1 MHGRRLATTNEAV
14 CITSG
19 QSGEAL
25 ERLESWTTTHGID
38 LTVRNVGEELADD
51 DYTEAQET
59 LGIAIGGDG
68 TFLEGVRAF
77 APRRIPLLGINA
89 GTLAFLARIHPR
101 DMDSALTEVLRGRA
115 TVYDRQQLRA
125 TGPDLDT
132 TGVNDVMIQPV
143 PPDNPVDR
151 KICRLHVFVDDE
163 YVGQYDGSGV
173 AINTP
178 TGSTG
183 LALSADGPIHFP
195 NDNFTLQIT
204 PLHTHMMGVR
214 PMVVSESVTITVVPE
229 NPVQVLVDGGR
240 HHTTVDEGEPLQVTG
255 ADNPAHIVRTSYDDS
270 FMSALA
276 GKLGWGV
283 RTPEDT
289 GPTEHIKRDAAPS
302 DFLANACRV
311 AREAAI
317 SAGEPVRELHGQVE
331 QVEYKE
337 NKADIVTEA
346 DHQSDRIIAT
356 VIENEFPG
364 HGIRSEESGVQKGDS
379 EYTWLV
385 DPLDGTGNFAHGNPN
400 YSISIAL
407 LDGDDRPIVGVVHS
421 PETDEVFHAVR
432 DGGAYRNDTP
442 IQPTARDR
450 LDESM
455 LLSGY
460 DPNGSFLQAF
470 YEGTRG
476 VRRLG
481 SAALN
486 LCYVAAGSADA
497 VWEYDTYPWDVA
509 AGLCIL
515 REAGGRVTDDH
526 GTEYELRLDDRE
538 TRTPLLASNGA
549 LHPALLDHLPSD
561 RLVLSRDRKDENV
574 GDTEANDGT
583 DEVEEQPQE
592 QD

>member
-1 MHGRRLATTNEAV
+1 
-14 CITSG
+14 
-19 QSGEAL
+19 
-25 ERLESWTTTHGID
+25 
-38 LTVRNVGEELADD
+38 
-51 DYTEAQET
+51 
-59 LGIAIGGDG
+59 
-68 TFLEGVRAF
+68 
-77 APRRIPLLGINA
+77 
-89 GTLAFLARIHPR
+89 
-101 DMDSALTEVLRGRA
+101 
-115 TVYDRQQLRA
+115 
-125 TGPDLDT
+125 
-132 TGVNDVMIQPV
+132 
-143 PPDNPVDR
+143 
-151 KICRLHVFVDDE
+151 VFVEEE
-163 YVGQYDGSGV
+163 YVGQYDGSGL

-195 NDNFTLQIT
+195 SDNFTLQIT

-214 PMVVSESVTITVVPE
+214 PMVVSESVDVTVVPE
-229 NPVQVLVDGGR
+229 TPVQVLVDGGR
-240 HHTTVDEGEPLQVTG
+240 HHTTADEDDVLRIAG
-255 ADNPAHIVRTSYDDS
+255 AEKPAHIVRTSFDDS

-276 GKLGWGV
+276 GKLGWGL
-283 RTPEDT
+283 REPEDT
-289 GPTEHIKRDAAPS
+289 GPTDHVHRETGPS

-331 QVEYKE
+331 QVEYKQ

-364 HGIRSEESGVQKGDS
+364 HGVRSEESGVQEGET

-407 LDGDDRPIVGVVHS
+407 LDGDNRPIVGVVHS
-421 PETDEVFHAVR
+421 PETDEVFHAV
-432 DGGAYRNDTP
+432 DGGGAYRNETP
-442 IQPTARDR
+442 IQPTSRDR

-460 DPNGSFLQAF
+460 DPNGSFLRTF
-470 YEGTRG
+470 YQGTRG

-481 SAALN
+481 SAALH

-515 REAGGRVTDDH
+515 REAGGRATDAD
-526 GTEYELRLDDRE
+526 GTNYRLRLDDRE
-538 TRTPLLASNGA
+538 ARAPLLASNGP
-549 LHPALLDHLPSD
+549 LHPALLDHLPAD
-561 RLVLSRDRKDENV
+561 GLQQGPA
-574 GDTEANDGT
+574 GDGETKQTAET
-583 DEVEEQPQE
+583 QQE
-592 QD
+592 D

>member
-14 CITSG
+14 CIASG
-19 QSGEAL
+19 GSEDAL
-25 ERLESWTTTHGID
+25 DRLESWTTTHGID
-38 LTVRNVGEELADD
+38 LTVREVGEEVTAD

-77 APRRIPLLGINA
+77 APRRIPLLGINT

-101 DMDSALTEVLRGRA
+101 DMDAALTELLRGRA
-115 TVYDRQQLRA
+115 TVYDRQQLHA
-125 TGPDLDT
+125 QGAGLDT

-143 PPDNPVDR
+143 PPESPVDR
-151 KICRLHVFVDDE
+151 KICRLHVFVEDE
-163 YVGQYDGSGV
+163 YVGQYDGSGL

-183 LALSADGPIHFP
+183 LALSADGPMHFP

-214 PMVVSESVTITVVPE
+214 PMVVSANVEITVVPE

-240 HHTTVDEGEPLQVTG
+240 HHATADADDVLRVTG

-276 GKLGWGV
+276 GKLGWGIREPAEDGPIDHV
-283 RTPEDT
+283 RDGERPD
-289 GPTEHIKRDAAPS
+289 
-302 DFLANACRV
+302 DFLTNACRV
-311 AREAAI
+311 AREAAV
-317 SAGEPVRELHGQVE
+317 SAGEPLRELHGQVE

-364 HGIRSEESGVQKGDS
+364 HGIRSEESGVREGET

-400 YSISIAL
+400 YSVSIAL
-407 LDGDDRPIVGVVHS
+407 LDRDNQPLVGVVYS
-421 PETDEVFHAVR
+421 PETDETFHAVR
-432 DGGAYRNDTP
+432 DRGAYRNETP
-442 IQPTARDR
+442 IQPTGRDR

-460 DPNGSFLQAF
+460 DPNGSFLRAF
-470 YEGTRG
+470 YQETRG

-486 LCYVAAGSADA
+486 LCYVAAGSADG

-515 REAGGRVTDDH
+515 REAGGRATDVD
-526 GTEYELRLDDRE
+526 GDEYTLSLDDRE
-538 TRTPLLASNGA
+538 ARAPLLASNGP
-549 LHPALLDHLPSD
+549 LHPALLDHFPSD
-561 RLVLSRDRKDENV
+561 GLQPAHEHDGGQEQEAEPEPTP
-574 GDTEANDGT
+574 TEAT
-583 DEVEEQPQE
+583 DSTGQE
-592 QD
+592 